1 MTFEA
6 YLDGALWFRQQNWE
20 PKAAI
25 RQISD
30 GRLIKGEWCEIFA
43 KSKRYESI
51 GSQWRCLYEVTVN
64 IPPNARLDYSVVSTI
79 YTENPLG
86 IVDDPYTF
94 YYQSLGI
101 GPRNN
106 VLVRIVG
113 YDRYDDDDYTYE
125 GTRFRL
131 VVRLYFSRVS
141 QLILRD
147 PAQGNVILRA
157 SAYYGRTIQRDV

>member
-43 KSKRYESI
+43 KSTAYDSI
-51 GSQWRCLYEVTVN
+51 GSRWQCFYEVSVN

-79 YTENPLG
+79 YTENPEG

-106 VLVRIVG
+106 VLVRILG
-113 YDRYDDDDYTYE
+113 WNRYDDDDYFSV

-147 PAQGNVILRA
+147 PAQGNAILRSSA
-157 SAYYGRTIQRDV
+157 SFGNIIQRDV